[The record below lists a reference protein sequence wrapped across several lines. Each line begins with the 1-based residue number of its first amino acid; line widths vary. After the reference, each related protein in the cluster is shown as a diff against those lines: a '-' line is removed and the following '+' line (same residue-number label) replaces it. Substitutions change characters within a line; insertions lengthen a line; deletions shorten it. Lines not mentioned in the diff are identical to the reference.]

1 VSVGFAL
8 DYLKGPPNPASERTF
23 FSVVL
28 FGATMR
34 LEHRLILALDV
45 VEPEAAMSV
54 AKAVRGE
61 VDAIKVGWA
70 LFLSGG
76 RDIFRDLARF
86 GYLLADLRTAEI
98 PNTTRL
104 IVEQVA
110 QMGASGI
117 ITQGF
122 VGEDSV
128 RAAVESAG
136 RAEVFVITEM
146 SHPGGAEFTAPHAE
160 EMARL
165 AVRAGAAGIVAP
177 ATRPERVKRL
187 REIVGTKLIL
197 APGVGAQG
205 GKPAE
210 AIRAGADAVIV
221 GRSIYESKDPRASA
235 EAIAREIRRSRGEAF

>member
-1 VSVGFAL
+1 
-8 DYLKGPPNPASERTF
+8 
-23 FSVVL
+23 
-28 FGATMR
+28 MR
-34 LEHRLILALDV
+34 LDRRLILALDLV
-45 VEPEAAMSV
+45 DPGAAISV
-54 AKAVRGE
+54 AKAVHRE

-76 RDIFRDLARF
+76 RDVFRDLARL

-104 IVEQVA
+104 IVDQVVK
-110 QMGASGI
+110 MGASGI

-128 RAAVESAG
+128 RAAVEAAG

-160 EMARL
+160 EIARL

-177 ATRPERVKRL
+177 ATRPERLKAL
-187 REIVGTKLIL
+187 REIIGARLIL
-197 APGVGAQG
+197 SPGVGAQG
-205 GKPAE
+205 GNARE
-210 AIRAGADAVIV
+210 AIAAGADAVIV
-221 GRSIYESKDPRASA
+221 GRAIYEAADP
-235 EAIAREIRRSRGEAF
+235 IAAAKGVANELRSVAPR